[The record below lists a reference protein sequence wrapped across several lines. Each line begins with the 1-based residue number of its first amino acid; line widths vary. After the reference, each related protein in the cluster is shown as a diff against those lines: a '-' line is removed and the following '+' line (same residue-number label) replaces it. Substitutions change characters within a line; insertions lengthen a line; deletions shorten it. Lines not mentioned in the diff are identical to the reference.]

1 MMISSVAACCG
12 EEGAVLNE
20 SWNDWQYK
28 VVAIIRQDYEDV
40 LSDLENE
47 DIDWDAWRPLY
58 DEGRSPRAAVELALA
73 KIGN

>member
-1 MMISSVAACCG
+1 
-12 EEGAVLNE
+12 VLNE
-20 SWNDWQYK
+20 SWSDWQYK

-58 DEGRSPRAAVELALA
+58 DEGRSPRAAVECALA